1 MTATRQMRNDCGVP
15 TTPTSGPPTTA
26 VDRVIGELRRE
37 LFDGTL
43 PPGTP
48 LREMAIAERFSVS
61 RSTVRE
67 ALTELVADGLA
78 DYVPNRGTQV
88 RVLTVEAIRDVSRA
102 RVVLEVAG
110 VRHWPHAAEEDREEV
125 RRCLA
130 VMAEVN
136 AGDPTIAEINAAH
149 LDVHRSLVGLIGSQ
163 RLVDFADDLAGEIR
177 LALARID
184 TVRGDADEQT
194 DSHQTLIEMLERGQ
208 IEEAAHELEH
218 HHLAVAEE
226 LMLDL
231 LADP

>member
-1 MTATRQMRNDCGVP
+1 MGADTSTAQQVTAPPLTPLSLPQRLAPTPGNAPKYAVTIRNRAGDSVTVADPRATR
-15 TTPTSGPPTTA
+15 A
-26 VDRVIGELRRE
+26 
-37 LFDGTL
+37 
-43 PPGTP
+43 
-48 LREMAIAERFSVS
+48 
-61 RSTVRE
+61 
-67 ALTELVADGLA
+67 LVALM
-78 DYVPNRGTQV
+78 
-88 RVLTVEAIRDVSRA
+88 DVHA
-102 RVVLEVAG
+102 VNGGAAC
-110 VRHWPHAAEEDREEV
+110 HWGGPAAF
-125 RRCLA
+125 
-130 VMAEVN
+130 
-136 AGDPTIAEINAAH
+136 AEINAAH

-194 DSHQTLIEMLERGQ
+194 DSHQTLIEMLERGD